1 MLFLL
6 FLYFV
11 CLLSGDSFK
20 PCLVAIVAVDPDVL
34 KQWAASE
41 GIKVVFFNHPRFYS
55 MLF

>member
-6 FLYFV
+6 FMYFV

-20 PCLVAIVAVDPDVL
+20 PCLVAVVAVDPDVL

-41 GIKVVFFNHPRFYS
+41 GIKVVLFNHPS
-55 MLF
+55 